1 MSIIRAPRPETK
13 FYTLDKSI
21 SEDSRLSWAS
31 RGLLIFLL
39 GKPDHWE
46 VSVRHLINQT
56 KDAIGKASGRDAVR
70 VLLKELE
77 AAGYLTVDRARN
89 ESGVFNGMAYTVCER
104 PIDVAPGAENPGVEP
119 PQTENPGPANPSP
132 EEPSPENPPLVKND
146 LQQLPEN
153 AGKNDLELSG
163 QPADAGL
170 PGGQKLAVIEGQT
183 GPRFQIPEDMPGPKD
198 PACKTFK
205 AWANYA
211 CAYRKRYN
219 AWPVWNAKAGGQL
232 GQLIARLGAENSHH
246 VAAYYLTVN
255 DAFLIRKC
263 HDLASLVRDA
273 EAFHTQWATNRQM
286 NGTTARQLEQTQA
299 NVNAAQAAAASIRN
313 KEGKRNAFLG

>member
-1 MSIIRAPRPETK
+1 MSIIRGPRPETK
-13 FYTLDKSI
+13 FYTLDKAI
-21 SEDSRLSWAS
+21 SEDTRLSWAS

-56 KDAIGKASGRDAVR
+56 KDAIGKSSGRDAVR
-70 VLLKELE
+70 VILKELE

-104 PIDVAPGAENPGVEP
+104 PVDVSPGAENPGVVPP

-146 LQQLPEN
+146 LHQLIED
-153 AGKNDLELSG
+153 AGNNDLELSG

-170 PGGQKLAVIEGQT
+170 PSGQKLAVIEVKAGA
-183 GPRFQIPEDMPGPKD
+183 RFQIPADMPGPKD
-198 PACKTFK
+198 QDCKTFK

-211 CAYRKRYN
+211 CAYRKRYD
-219 AWPVWNAKAGGQL
+219 AWPVWNAKVGGQL
-232 GQLIARLGAENSHH
+232 GQLIARLGAESAHH
-246 VAAYYLTVN
+246 VAAYYVSIN
-255 DAFLIRKC
+255 DARLINDC
-263 HDLASLVRDA
+263 HSLNNLLTKA
-273 EAFHTQWATNRQM
+273 EAYHTQWATGRQM
-286 NGTTARQLEQTQA
+286 NGRTARQMEDTQA
-299 NVNAAQAAAASIRN
+299 NINAAQEAARN
-313 KEGKRNAFLG
+313 ILGQGERNAFL

>member
-89 ESGVFNGMAYTVCER
+89 DSGVFNGMAYTVCER

-119 PQTENPGPANPSP
+119 PQTENPGPDNPSP

-146 LQQLPEN
+146 LHQLIED
-153 AGKNDLELSG
+153 AGNNDLEHSG

-170 PGGQKLAVIEGQT
+170 PSGQKLAVIEVKT
-183 GPRFQIPEDMPGPKD
+183 GARFQIPADMPGPKD
-198 PACKTFK
+198 PTCKTFK

-211 CAYRKRYN
+211 CAYRKRYD
-219 AWPVWNAKAGGQL
+219 AWPVWNAKVGGQL
-232 GQLIARLGAENSHH
+232 GQLIARLGAENAHH
-246 VAAYYLTVN
+246 VAAYYVSIN
-255 DAFLIRKC
+255 DARLINDC
-263 HDLASLVRDA
+263 HSLNNLLAKA
-273 EAFHTQWATNRQM
+273 EAYHTQWATGRQM
-286 NGTTARQLEQTQA
+286 NGRTARQMEDTQA
-299 NVNAAQAAAASIRN
+299 NINAAQEAARN
-313 KEGKRNAFLG
+313 ILGQGERNAFL